1 MLGSEHKQQLKKEK
15 LKRQQRRDL
24 HLRGGLHLR
33 GLQQGELVGEEEEGE
48 EGEGAISGAR

>member
-15 LKRQQRRDL
+15 LKRQHRRDL
-24 HLRGGLHLR
+24 HLRSGLHLR
-33 GLQQGELVGEEEEGE
+33 GLEQGLVGEEEEGE